1 MSCKVKINKIKRKIT
16 VKCSMSLMFEDY
28 IERYASL
35 GEVSK
40 RRENG
45 KCVYEFN
52 LAREREILKYLD
64 TCFDNVIVE
73 ETGFNGNTGL
83 FEVLDKSDINK
94 IHRLLAQKYHPD
106 KETGSTEMMAFINN
120 FFDKLK

>member
-1 MSCKVKINKIKRKIT
+1 MSCKVKINKIKRT
-16 VKCSMSLMFEDY
+16 VAVKCSMSLMFEDY
-28 IERYASL
+28 IERYAS

-45 KCVYEFN
+45 KYIYEFN
-52 LAREREILKYLD
+52 LARKKEILKYLD
-64 TCFDNVIVE
+64 ACFNSVVVE
-73 ETGFNGNTGL
+73 ETGFNGNTNL
-83 FEVLDKSDINK
+83 LEVLDKSDINK

>member
-1 MSCKVKINKIKRKIT
+1 MNCKVKINKIKRTVT

-40 RRENG
+40 RRESG
-45 KCVYEFN
+45 KYVYEFS
-52 LAREREILKYLD
+52 LAREKEILKYLE
-64 TCFDNVIVE
+64 TCFDSVIVE
-73 ETGFNGNTGL
+73 ESGFNNNTGL
-83 FEVLDKSDINK
+83 FEVLDKSDISK
-94 IHRLLAQKYHPD
+94 IHRMLAQKYHPD
-106 KETGSTEMMAFINN
+106 KEGGSTEIMAFINN